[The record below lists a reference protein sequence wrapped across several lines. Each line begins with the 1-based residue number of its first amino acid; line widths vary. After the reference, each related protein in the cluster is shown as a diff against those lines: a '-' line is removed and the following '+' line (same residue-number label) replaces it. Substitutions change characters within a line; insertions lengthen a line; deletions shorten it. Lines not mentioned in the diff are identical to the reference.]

1 MIEYI
6 RKYYPDVI
14 VIAGLGENQDTPY
27 KRIDSARKGYLKG
40 QPDILIIS
48 PCGVHSGF
56 AIELKTPKGWGVLS
70 DAQREVLRNMDKQKF
85 KTLVSNDYDE
95 IIRAIIEYSTP
106 DLTAE
111 LKSKNRKLKSELT
124 KLRRKTAKIYDITG
138 RCKY

>member
-1 MIEYI
+1 M
-6 RKYYPDVI
+6 RNYYPD

-27 KRIDSARKGYLKG
+27 KRIDSARTGYLKG

-48 PCGVHSGF
+48 PGFDPNGANLSGF

-70 DAQREVLRNMDKQKF
+70 DAQREVLRKMDKQKF

-95 IIRAIIEYSTP
+95 IIRAIIEYFTP

-111 LKSKNRKLKSELT
+111 LKSRNRKLKGELT
-124 KLRRKTAKIYDITG
+124 KLKRKTAIIHCITR